1 MNPRRIL
8 VVDDEKNQRDIL
20 QMILAGERDETGE
33 MGEAGAPLYDVQT
46 ASSGQEALRRF
57 RSERFDLVV
66 TDLKMAGMDGIQLL
80 NELSQ
85 IDSATPVIMMTA
97 HGSIDSV
104 KEALRSGAFDYL
116 EKPLDRAKLLEVIR
130 EAVSRMRAVDEEI
143 VGVSDAIQR
152 VKKMIVKVAGSNSTV
167 LIRGESG
174 TGKERIARAVHKAS
188 PRAAERFQAVN
199 CAAINENLLESELFG
214 HEKGSFT
221 GAVTEKKGLFE
232 IADKGTLFLDEIGDL
247 NISMQAKLLRALQ
260 EREILRVGGT
270 RPIKVDVRVLAAT
283 NRDLEAMVRDNRF
296 REDLY
301 YRLNVIPVTVP
312 PLRQR
317 RDDTEVM
324 IHYFLKKHG
333 AGASRPMKVSS
344 EAHKMLLDY
353 SWPGNVRQLESA
365 IERAML
371 LAEGDEITIEDL
383 PVEIRSAAQAEG
395 AGGFKLPPEGISFE
409 DLERSLIIQ
418 AMEQTGWN
426 ITRAAKLLG
435 LSFRTMQYRLDKFG
449 IRRPGRAGRAEEQEE
464 ILPGDEEDEE
474 VP

>member
-20 QMILAGERDETGE
+20 QIILTGERDKDG
-33 MGEAGAPLYDVQT
+33 GPLYDVTT
-46 ASSGQEALRRF
+46 ANSALEALRRF
-57 RSERFDLVV
+57 KNDRFDLVLA
-66 TDLKMAGMDGIQLL
+66 DLKMPGMDGIQLL
-80 NELSQ
+80 SELSQ

-97 HGSIDSV
+97 HGSIDTV
-104 KEALRSGAFDYL
+104 KEALRAGAFDYL
-116 EKPLDRAKLLEVIR
+116 EKPLDRAKLL
-130 EAVSRMRAVDEEI
+130 AVMRDAASRMLAVDEEI
-143 VGVSDAIQR
+143 VGVSDAIER
-152 VKKMIVKVAGSNSTV
+152 VKRMIVKVAGSTSTV

-174 TGKERIARAVHKAS
+174 TGKERIARAIHKAS
-188 PRAAERFQAVN
+188 PRITERFQAVN

-221 GAVTEKKGLFE
+221 GAVAEKKGLFE
-232 IADKGTLFLDEIGDL
+232 ISDKGTLFLDEIGDL

-260 EREILRVGGT
+260 EKEVLRVGAT
-270 RPIKVDVRVLAAT
+270 KAIKVDVRVLAAT

-301 YRLNVIPVTVP
+301 YRLNVIPITVP

-317 RDDTEVM
+317 RDDTEVL
-324 IHYFLKKHG
+324 IKYFLQKHL
-333 AGASRPMKVSS
+333 ANSARQIKVSADA
-344 EAHKMLLDY
+344 ERLLLDY

-365 IERAML
+365 IERALL
-371 LAEGDEITIEDL
+371 LAESDEITIEDL
-383 PVEIRSAAQAEG
+383 PVEIRSATQADG
-395 AGGFKLPPEGISFE
+395 AGGFKLPPQGISFE

-449 IRRPGRAGRAEEQEE
+449 IKRPMKAGRGEEEAEGE
-464 ILPGDEEDEE
+464 
-474 VP
+474 

>member
-20 QMILAGERDETGE
+20 QIILAGERDD
-33 MGEAGAPLYDVQT
+33 AGASLYDVTT
-46 ASSGQEALRRF
+46 ANSAQEALRRF
-57 RSERFDLVV
+57 KGERFDLVM
-66 TDLKMAGMDGIQLL
+66 TDLKMSGMDGLQLL

-97 HGSIDSV
+97 HGSIDTV
-104 KEALRSGAFDYL
+104 KEALRGGAFDYL
-116 EKPLDRAKLLEVIR
+116 EKPLDRAKLLRVIR
-130 EAVSRMRAVDEEI
+130 DAVSRMRAVDEEI
-143 VGVSDAIQR
+143 VGVSDVIER
-152 VKKMIVKVAGSNSTV
+152 VKKMIVKVAGSSSTV

-174 TGKERIARAVHKAS
+174 TGKERIARAMHKAS
-188 PRAAERFQAVN
+188 QRANERFQAVN

-221 GAVTEKKGLFE
+221 GATSEKKGLFE
-232 IADKGTLFLDEIGDL
+232 ISDKGTLFLDEIGDL

-260 EREILRVGGT
+260 EREVLRVGGT

-283 NRDLEAMVRDNRF
+283 NRDLEAMVKDNRF

-301 YRLNVIPVTVP
+301 YRLNVIPITVP

-317 RDDTEVM
+317 RDDTEVL
-324 IHYFLKKHG
+324 IDYFLQKHTSGG
-333 AGASRPMKVSS
+333 ARPMKVAG
-344 EAHKMLLDY
+344 EARRLLLDY

-365 IERAML
+365 IERALL
-371 LAEGDEITIEDL
+371 LAEGDEITVEDL
-383 PVEIRSAAQAEG
+383 PVEIRSSTQSEG
-395 AGGFKLPPEGISFE
+395 TGGFKLPPEGISFE

-426 ITRAAKLLG
+426 ITRAARLLG

-449 IRRPGRAGRAEEQEE
+449 IKRPVRSGRGS
-464 ILPGDEEDEE
+464 EDEE
-474 VP
+474 EELPPSLE

>member
-1 MNPRRIL
+1 MSSRKIL

-20 QMILAGERDETGE
+20 QLILSGERDEGGE
-33 MGEAGAPLYDVQT
+33 SLYNVKT
-46 ASSGQEALRRF
+46 ASSGQEALRLF
-57 RSERFDLVV
+57 RNESFDLVL

-85 IDSATPVIMMTA
+85 IDSSTPVILMTA

-104 KEALRSGAFDYL
+104 KEALRGGAFDYL
-116 EKPLDRAKLLEVIR
+116 EKPLDRAKLLEVVTR
-130 EAVSRMRAVDEEI
+130 AVSKMKAVDEEI
-143 VGVSDAIQR
+143 VGASDAMER
-152 VKKMIVKVAGSNSTV
+152 VKKMIVKVAPSSSTV

-174 TGKERIARAVHKAS
+174 TGKERVARAIHKAS
-188 PRAAERFQAVN
+188 PRVDERFQAVN

-221 GAVTEKKGLFE
+221 GAVSEKKGLFE
-232 IADKGTLFLDEIGDL
+232 IADKGTLFLDEIGDI
-247 NISMQAKLLRALQ
+247 NVSMQAKLLRALQ
-260 EREILRVGGT
+260 EKEVLRVGGT

-283 NRDLEAMVRDNRF
+283 NRDLESMVKDERF

-301 YRLNVIPVTVP
+301 YRLNVIPINIP

-317 RDDTEVM
+317 QKDIELLTD
-324 IHYFLKKHG
+324 YFLRKHS
-333 AGASRPMKVSS
+333 ANAARPMKISV
-344 EAHKMLLDY
+344 EARKLIMDY

-365 IERAML
+365 IERALL

-383 PVEIRSAAQAEG
+383 PVEIRAGTQTEG

-409 DLERSLIIQ
+409 DLEKSLILQ
-418 AMEQTGWN
+418 AMDQTGWN

-449 IRRPGRAGRAEEQEE
+449 IKRPARARGSAEDDEDFEEE
-464 ILPGDEEDEE
+464 I
-474 VP
+474 